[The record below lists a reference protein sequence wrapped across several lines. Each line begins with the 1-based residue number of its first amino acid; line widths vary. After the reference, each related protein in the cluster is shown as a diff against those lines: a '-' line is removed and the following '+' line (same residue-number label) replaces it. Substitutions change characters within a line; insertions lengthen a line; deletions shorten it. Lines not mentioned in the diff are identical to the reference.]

1 MTIDGPAAAPAA
13 PPLAEE
19 ERGTPIGLLLVAAP
33 VLLVIGLVIWPI
45 VSAVGRTFWL
55 ANPDG
60 TYGFSLR
67 TYDYF
72 FSDDYSLANLRVTL
86 WTTVVTMALLLVVCL
101 PLALYLRFATGR
113 LPAYVQGLAI
123 FPLFV
128 PSVILAYAFIRVL
141 GPNGTVDLL
150 LNAVGLPKIASPY
163 LTPWGPVIGLLWD
176 NIPLTVLI
184 LLSGLGGITNAA
196 VEAARDVGAES
207 APRLLAHHPAASR
220 QFDPGRHV
228 LHGARPVLGL
238 HPPLRARPAVAR
250 DDGALHAA
258 HLQRQ
263 QRCHRRHHPGGG
275 ELRHLHRVRALLRP
289 LRRPQSGKEL
299 NWPPPSPSVSASTGP
314 ASPLPWG

>member
-1 MTIDGPAAAPAA
+1 MTIDRPAAALTA
-13 PPLAEE
+13 PPLAAE
-19 ERGTPIGLLLVAAP
+19 ERGSPIGLLLVAAP

-45 VSAVGRTFWL
+45 VSAVGRTLWL
-55 ANPDG
+55 AKPDG
-60 TYGFSLR
+60 TYGFSFR
-67 TYDYF
+67 TYEYF

-184 LLSGLGGITNAA
+184 LLSGLGGITDAA
-196 VEAARDVGAES
+196 VEAARDVGAS
-207 APRLLAHHPAASR
+207 PLRVFWHIILPRLGNSILVAMS
-220 QFDPGRHV
+220 FT
-228 LHGARPVLGL
+228 VLGL
-238 HPPLRARPAVAR
+238 FSAFTLPYVL
-250 DDGALHAA
+250 G
-258 HLQRQ
+258 
-263 QRCHRRHHPGGG
+263 
-275 ELRHLHRVRALLRP
+275 
-289 LRRPQSGKEL
+289 
-299 NWPPPSPSVSASTGP
+299 PPSPEMMGPYMQRTFSGNNDAIGAITQAVVSFAICIVFGLFYVRSVARNQGR
-314 ASPLPWG
+314 G